1 MTLLTTAACA
11 FACPLSM
18 LAMMLLTR
26 GDRPTAIEGGGGEWR
41 TRCRRSTGDR

>member
-1 MTLLTTAACA
+1 MTVLITAACA

-26 GDRPTAIEGGGGEWR
+26 GDRPHRDRGGRG
-41 TRCRRSTGDR
+41 